1 MVFNFNLQSNFNPNR
16 CKGDTNCHFI
26 SFFNDHLNPRTRQLY
41 SWKRI
46 TLNLVPTKLWAHSKK
61 KKTKLWALINGLFTC
76 IRLRLQ
82 SVEVELDAKMVV
94 ILMTNSVVKFGHV
107 GAAYPQ

>member
-1 MVFNFNLQSNFNPNR
+1 MVFTFNLQSNFNPNR

-41 SWKRI
+41 SSKRK
-46 TLNLVPTKLWAHSKK
+46 TLNLVPTKLWAF
-61 KKTKLWALINGLFTC
+61 INGQFTC
-76 IRLRLQ
+76 TRLRLQ

-94 ILMTNSVVKFGHV
+94 IILMTNSVVKFGHV
-107 GAAYPQ
+107 RAAYELIHNDL

>member
-46 TLNLVPTKLWAHSKK
+46 TLNLAPS
-61 KKTKLWALINGLFTC
+61 KLWALINGLFTC